1 MDWDGGGFIG
11 RPPPTAD
18 AEESE
23 TASGVTGDLGK
34 PFSEAEKEE
43 DAFGKAHST
52 WVKNGDHVVG

>member
-1 MDWDGGGFIG
+1 MDWDGGGVIG

-43 DAFGKAHST
+43 NAFGKAHSP
-52 WVKNGDHVVG
+52 WMENEDYVVG